1 MMVQAL
7 RRGGASAVAGTG
19 CKREISI
26 QNLLAWAF
34 QRELASLDFNEVS
47 TEAGERPGVGIE
59 WIMMQ
64 QAKLGVT
71 IDGGGRS
78 DPHPDAD
85 IVASA
90 LASLPENHG
99 GRRMAIWIAELARA
113 GCDPDWMPDARP
125 TCVPVEWWGHKSSGR
140 SRREFYRGD
149 GRWPPTVLRKG
160 HRTDGYACP
169 VTYSCTAADVARA
182 RRDYLMWHSALRE
195 LAHNLRTGDPLT
207 DFAVTLDL
215 PPVAPWQKRS

>member
-1 MMVQAL
+1 MAQAVKTSGAVRAGRKVQ
-7 RRGGASAVAGTG
+7 
-19 CKREISI
+19 ISI
-26 QNLLAWAF
+26 KELLAWAF

-47 TEAGERPGVGIE
+47 TEAGQRPGVGIE

-78 DPHPDAD
+78 DPHSDAD

-113 GCDPDWMPDARP
+113 GREPDWMPDARP
-125 TCVPVEWWGHKSSGR
+125 ACTPVEWKRCKHGTFAA
-140 SRREFYRGD
+140 REFYTGP
-149 GRWPPTVLRKG
+149 GRWPSPVLTGEK
-160 HRTDGYACP
+160 DGYACP
-169 VTYSCTAADVARA
+169 VTYTDTVADVARA
-182 RRDYLMWHSALRE
+182 HRAYLGWRSALHE

-207 DFAVTLDL
+207 GFAVTLEL
-215 PPVAPWQKRS
+215 PPVAPWQNRS